1 MRATGKLRVFGKAT
15 EEKISN
21 KNTKRYMIL
30 HKFGYVLCRE
40 PDKEERRKCVRQAD
54 RGEERRGRER
64 EIGGGW
70 LMLKQLKIHREK
82 KTHFIRIKE
91 SRNTRMMMVV
101 HVRII

>member
-15 EEKISN
+15 EEKISK

-54 RGEERRGRER
+54 GGEERRGSER
-64 EIGGGW
+64 NRWW
-70 LMLKQLKIHREK
+70 LADFEAAGDSPRK

>member
-15 EEKISN
+15 EEKISK

-54 RGEERRGRER
+54 GGGRKGEEAR
-64 EIGGGW
+64 EIDGGW
-70 LMLKQLKIHREK
+70 LILKQLEIHREK
-82 KTHFIRIKE
+82 KHISYE
-91 SRNTRMMMVV
+91 
-101 HVRII
+101 